1 MPPAQLQGL
10 APRQDRVSCFTIDR
24 QRKLKIKA
32 TLATTTRKASKEP
45 PCHKLMTSTMARLVG
60 RPKVRSHP
68 NKKIKI
74 GSGPPKKAK
83 LEATAITT
91 KLTTQQTTVNRAV
104 LRQVDNS
111 LTIAVP
117 MTHT

>member
-1 MPPAQLQGL
+1 MPPAQLHDF
-10 APRQDRVSCFTIDR
+10 APRQKRVICLTIDR

-32 TLATTTRKASKEP
+32 TLATTIRKASKEL
-45 PCHKLMTSTMARLVG
+45 PCHRLITRTMARLVG

-91 KLTTQQTTVNRAV
+91 RLTSHQETATKKVFG
-104 LRQVDNS
+104 QVDN
-111 LTIAVP
+111 AE
-117 MTHT
+117 